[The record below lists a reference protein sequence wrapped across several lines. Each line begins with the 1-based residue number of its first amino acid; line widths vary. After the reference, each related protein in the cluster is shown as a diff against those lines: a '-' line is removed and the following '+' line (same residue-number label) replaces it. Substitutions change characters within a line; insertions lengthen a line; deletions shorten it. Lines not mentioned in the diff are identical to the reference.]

1 MNPITRLFI
10 YIIFSISILLSQSVN
25 ILLINLGIV
34 LLIFIFK
41 RSLLHLFWE
50 RMKSYLIYLPLSGL
64 LFFIISTQIS
74 SKSVSIISIEILMA
88 TIRLLAMISLMTFYI
103 IEANSQNILIAIRS
117 IWFSSGLNIY
127 WIDKFI
133 LFFEMT
139 IRFFPSIHEN
149 WNQTEKSQ
157 KALSMKKHNSLK
169 NKVFYTAKFIPDFI
183 LLNLKKTDVIIE
195 NMSMRGLGTEKRRS
209 IYPYL
214 KFKVI
219 DFFLC
224 LIVSAS
230 IVMVHKFA

>member
-10 YIIFSISILLSQSVN
+10 YIIFSISILISKSVN

-34 LLIFIFK
+34 FLLFIFK
-41 RSLLHLFWE
+41 RSLSHLFWE
-50 RMKSYLIYLPLSGL
+50 RIKSYLIYLPLSGL

-74 SKSVSIISIEILMA
+74 SKSISTISIDILMA

-103 IEANSQNILIAIRS
+103 IEAKSQNILIAIRS

-133 LFFEMT
+133 LFIEMT

-157 KALSMKKHNSLK
+157 KALSIKKRNSLK
-169 NKVFYTAKFIPDFI
+169 DKVFYTAKFIPDFI
-183 LLNLKKTDVIIE
+183 ILNLKKTDVIIE

-219 DFFLC
+219 DIFLC
-224 LIVSAS
+224 LIVLMS
-230 IVMVHKFA
+230 IIMVHNFV

>member
-10 YIIFSISILLSQSVN
+10 YILFSISILISKSVN

-34 LLIFIFK
+34 FLLFIFK

-50 RMKSYLIYLPLSGL
+50 RIKLYLIYLPLSGL

-74 SKSVSIISIEILMA
+74 SKSISIISIDILMA

-103 IEANSQNILIAIRS
+103 IETKSQNILFAIRS

-133 LFFEMT
+133 LFIEMT

-157 KALSMKKHNSLK
+157 KALSIKKGNSLK
-169 NKVFYTAKFIPDFI
+169 DKVFYTAKFIPDFI

-219 DFFLC
+219 DIFLC
-224 LIVSAS
+224 LIVLTS
-230 IVMVHKFA
+230 IIMVHNFV

>member
-1 MNPITRLFI
+1 MNPIARLFI
-10 YIIFSISILLSQSVN
+10 YILFSISILISQSVN

-34 LLIFIFK
+34 FLIFIFK
-41 RSLLHLFWE
+41 RSLLYLFWE
-50 RMKSYLIYLPLSGL
+50 RIKPYLIYLPLSGL

-74 SKSVSIISIEILMA
+74 SKSISIIFIDILMA
-88 TIRLLAMISLMTFYI
+88 TIRLMAMISIMTFYI
-103 IEANSQNILIAIRS
+103 IDAKSQNILIAIRS

-127 WIDKFI
+127 LIDKFI

-157 KALSMKKHNSLK
+157 KALSIKRRSSLK
-169 NKVFYTAKFIPDFI
+169 DKVFYTAKFIPDFI

-195 NMSMRGLGTEKRRS
+195 NMLMRGLGTEKRRS
-209 IYPYL
+209 VYPYL

-219 DFFLC
+219 DIFLC
-224 LIVSAS
+224 LIVLIS
-230 IVMVHKFA
+230 IIAVHNFV

>member
-10 YIIFSISILLSQSVN
+10 YILFSISILISQSVN
-25 ILLINLGIV
+25 ILLINLCIV
-34 LLIFIFK
+34 FLIFIFK

-50 RMKSYLIYLPLSGL
+50 RIKSYLIYLPISGL

-74 SKSVSIISIEILMA
+74 SKSIFIISIDILMA

-103 IEANSQNILIAIRS
+103 IETKSQNILIAIRS

-139 IRFFPSIHEN
+139 IRFFPSIQEN

-157 KALSMKKHNSLK
+157 KALSINKRNSLK
-169 NKVFYTAKFIPDFI
+169 DKVFHTAKFIPDFI

-224 LIVSAS
+224 LIVLTS
-230 IVMVHKFA
+230 IIMVHNFA

>member
-1 MNPITRLFI
+1 
-10 YIIFSISILLSQSVN
+10 
-25 ILLINLGIV
+25 
-34 LLIFIFK
+34 
-41 RSLLHLFWE
+41 
-50 RMKSYLIYLPLSGL
+50 
-64 LFFIISTQIS
+64 
-74 SKSVSIISIEILMA
+74 MA
-88 TIRLLAMISLMTFYI
+88 TNRLMAMISIMTLYI
-103 IEANSQNILIAIRS
+103 IDAKSQNILIAIRS

-157 KALSMKKHNSLK
+157 KALSIKRRSTLK
-169 NKVFYTAKFIPDFI
+169 DKVFYTAKFIPDFI

-195 NMSMRGLGTEKRRS
+195 NMLMRGLGTEKRRS

-230 IVMVHKFA
+230 IVMVHNFA

>member
-10 YIIFSISILLSQSVN
+10 YIIFSISILISKSVN

-34 LLIFIFK
+34 FLLFIFK
-41 RSLLHLFWE
+41 RSLSHLFWE
-50 RMKSYLIYLPLSGL
+50 RIKSYLIYLPLSGL

-74 SKSVSIISIEILMA
+74 SKSISTISIDILMA

-103 IEANSQNILIAIRS
+103 IEAKSQNILIAIRS

-127 WIDKFI
+127 WIDKLI
-133 LFFEMT
+133 LFFELT

-157 KALSMKKHNSLK
+157 KALSIKRRSSLK
-169 NKVFYTAKFIPDFI
+169 DKVFYTAKFIPDFI

-224 LIVSAS
+224 LIVLTS
-230 IVMVHKFA
+230 IIMVHNFV

>member
-10 YIIFSISILLSQSVN
+10 YIIFSISILISKSVN

-34 LLIFIFK
+34 FLLFIFK

-50 RMKSYLIYLPLSGL
+50 RIKSYLIYLPLSGL

-74 SKSVSIISIEILMA
+74 SKSISTISIDILMA

-103 IEANSQNILIAIRS
+103 IEAKSQNILIAIRS

-127 WIDKFI
+127 WIDKLI
-133 LFFEMT
+133 LFFELT

-157 KALSMKKHNSLK
+157 KALSIKKRNSLK
-169 NKVFYTAKFIPDFI
+169 DKVFYTAKFIPDFI
-183 LLNLKKTDVIIE
+183 ILNLKKTDVIIE

-219 DFFLC
+219 DIFLC
-224 LIVSAS
+224 LIVLMS
-230 IVMVHKFA
+230 IIMVHNFV

>member
-10 YIIFSISILLSQSVN
+10 YILFSFSILISQGVN
-25 ILLINLGIV
+25 ILLINLSIV
-34 LLIFIFK
+34 SLIFVFK

-50 RMKSYLIYLPLSGL
+50 RIKSYLIYLPLSGL
-64 LFFIISTQIS
+64 LFLIISIQIS
-74 SKSVSIISIEILMA
+74 SKSISIITVDIFLA
-88 TIRLLAMISLMTFYI
+88 TIRLLAMISLMTFYV
-103 IEANSQNILIAIRS
+103 IEAKSQNMLIAIRS

-149 WNQTEKSQ
+149 WIQTEKSQ
-157 KALSMKKHNSLK
+157 KALSIKKRNSLK
-169 NKVFYTAKFIPDFI
+169 DKVFYAAKFIPDFI
-183 LLNLKKTDVIIE
+183 ILNLKKTDVIIE

-214 KFKVI
+214 KFKAI

-224 LIVSAS
+224 LIVLTS
-230 IVMVHKFA
+230 IIMVHNFA

>member
-1 MNPITRLFI
+1 
-10 YIIFSISILLSQSVN
+10 
-25 ILLINLGIV
+25 
-34 LLIFIFK
+34 
-41 RSLLHLFWE
+41 
-50 RMKSYLIYLPLSGL
+50 
-64 LFFIISTQIS
+64 
-74 SKSVSIISIEILMA
+74 MA
-88 TIRLLAMISLMTFYI
+88 TIRLMAMISLLTFYI
-103 IEANSQNILIAIRS
+103 IEAKSQNLLIAIRS

-157 KALSMKKHNSLK
+157 KALSIKKRNSLK
-169 NKVFYTAKFIPDFI
+169 DKVFHTAKFIPDFI

-214 KFKVI
+214 KFKVV

-224 LIVSAS
+224 LIVLTS
-230 IVMVHKFA
+230 IIMVHNFA

>member
-10 YIIFSISILLSQSVN
+10 YISFSISILISKSVN

-34 LLIFIFK
+34 FLIFIFK

-50 RMKSYLIYLPLSGL
+50 RIKSYLIYLPLSGL

-74 SKSVSIISIEILMA
+74 SKSISIISIDILMA

-103 IEANSQNILIAIRS
+103 IEAKSQNILIAIRS

-127 WIDKFI
+127 WIDKLI
-133 LFFEMT
+133 LFFELT

-157 KALSMKKHNSLK
+157 KALSIKKRNSIK
-169 NKVFYTAKFIPDFI
+169 DKVFYTAKFIPDFI
-183 LLNLKKTDVIIE
+183 LLNLKKTDIIIE

-219 DFFLC
+219 DIFLC
-224 LIVSAS
+224 LIVLTS
-230 IVMVHKFA
+230 IIMAHNLV

>member
-10 YIIFSISILLSQSVN
+10 YIIFSISILISKSVN
-25 ILLINLGIV
+25 ILLINLGV
-34 LLIFIFK
+34 VFLLFIFK

-50 RMKSYLIYLPLSGL
+50 RIKSYLIYLPLSGL

-74 SKSVSIISIEILMA
+74 SKSISTISIDILMA
-88 TIRLLAMISLMTFYI
+88 TIRLLAVISIMTFYI
-103 IEANSQNILIAIRS
+103 IEAKSQNILIAIRS

-127 WIDKFI
+127 WIDKLI
-133 LFFEMT
+133 LFFELT

-157 KALSMKKHNSLK
+157 KALSIKKRNSLK
-169 NKVFYTAKFIPDFI
+169 DKVFYTAKFIPDFI
-183 LLNLKKTDVIIE
+183 ILNLKKTDVIIE

-219 DFFLC
+219 DIFLC
-224 LIVSAS
+224 LIVLMS
-230 IVMVHKFA
+230 IIMVHNFV

>member
-10 YIIFSISILLSQSVN
+10 YILFSISILISQSVN

-34 LLIFIFK
+34 LLIFILK
-41 RSLLHLFWE
+41 RSLLHLIWE
-50 RMKSYLIYLPLSGL
+50 RIKSYLIYLPLSGL
-64 LFFIISTQIS
+64 LFFIISTQMS
-74 SKSVSIISIEILMA
+74 SKSISIIFIDILMA

-103 IEANSQNILIAIRS
+103 IEAKSQNILIAIRS

-127 WIDKFI
+127 WIDKLI

-157 KALSMKKHNSLK
+157 KALSIKKRNSLK
-169 NKVFYTAKFIPDFI
+169 DKVFYTAKFIPDFI
-183 LLNLKKTDVIIE
+183 LLNLKKTDIIIE
-195 NMSMRGLGTEKRRS
+195 NMSMRGFGTEKRRS

-219 DFFLC
+219 DIFLC
-224 LIVSAS
+224 LIVLTM
-230 IVMVHKFA
+230 IIMVHNFV

>member
-10 YIIFSISILLSQSVN
+10 YILFSFSILISQGVN
-25 ILLINLGIV
+25 ILLINLSIV
-34 LLIFIFK
+34 SLIFVFK

-50 RMKSYLIYLPLSGL
+50 RIKSYLIYLPLSGL
-64 LFFIISTQIS
+64 LFLIISIQIS
-74 SKSVSIISIEILMA
+74 SKSISIITVDIFLA
-88 TIRLLAMISLMTFYI
+88 TIRLLAMISLMTFYV
-103 IEANSQNILIAIRS
+103 IEAKSQNMLIAIRS

-157 KALSMKKHNSLK
+157 KALSIKRRSSLK
-169 NKVFYTAKFIPDFI
+169 DKVFYTAKFIPDFI

-214 KFKVI
+214 KLKVI
-219 DFFLC
+219 DIFLC
-224 LIVSAS
+224 LIVLTS
-230 IVMVHKFA
+230 IIVVHNFV

>member
-10 YIIFSISILLSQSVN
+10 YIIFSISILISKSVN

-34 LLIFIFK
+34 FLLFIFK
-41 RSLLHLFWE
+41 RSLSHLFWE
-50 RMKSYLIYLPLSGL
+50 RIKSYLIYLPLSGL

-74 SKSVSIISIEILMA
+74 SKSISTISIDILMA

-103 IEANSQNILIAIRS
+103 IEAKSQNILIALRS

-127 WIDKFI
+127 WIDKLI
-133 LFFEMT
+133 LFFELT

-157 KALSMKKHNSLK
+157 KALSIKKRNSLK
-169 NKVFYTAKFIPDFI
+169 DKVFYTAKFIPDFI

-224 LIVSAS
+224 LIVITS
-230 IVMVHKFA
+230 IIMVHNFA

>member
-10 YIIFSISILLSQSVN
+10 YILFSISILMSRSVN

-34 LLIFIFK
+34 FLIFIFK
-41 RSLLHLFWE
+41 RSLLPLFLE
-50 RMKSYLIYLPLSGL
+50 RIKPYLIYLPLSGL

-74 SKSVSIISIEILMA
+74 SKSISIISIDILMA
-88 TIRLLAMISLMTFYI
+88 TIRLMAMISLMTLYI
-103 IEANSQNILIAIRS
+103 IEAKSQNILIAIRS
-117 IWFSSGLNIY
+117 IWYSSGLNIY

-157 KALSMKKHNSLK
+157 KVLSIKKRNSLK

-195 NMSMRGLGTEKRRS
+195 NMSMRGLGTKKRRS

-219 DFFLC
+219 DIFLC
-224 LIVSAS
+224 LIVLT
-230 IVMVHKFA
+230 IIIMVHNFV

>member
-1 MNPITRLFI
+1 MNPITKLFI
-10 YIIFSISILLSQSVN
+10 YVLFSISILISQSVN

-34 LLIFIFK
+34 FLIFFFK

-50 RMKSYLIYLPLSGL
+50 RIKSYLIYLPLSGL

-74 SKSVSIISIEILMA
+74 SKSISIISIEILMA
-88 TIRLLAMISLMTFYI
+88 SIRLLAMISLMTFYI
-103 IEANSQNILIAIRS
+103 IEARSQNILIAIRS

-127 WIDKFI
+127 WIDKLI
-133 LFFEMT
+133 LFFELT

-157 KALSMKKHNSLK
+157 KALSIKKRKSLK
-169 NKVFYTAKFIPDFI
+169 DKVFYTAKFIPDFI

-219 DFFLC
+219 DIFLC
-224 LIVSAS
+224 LIVLTS
-230 IVMVHKFA
+230 IIMAHNFV

>member
-10 YIIFSISILLSQSVN
+10 YILFSISILISQSVN
-25 ILLINLGIV
+25 VLFLNVGIV
-34 LLIFIFK
+34 FLIFIFK
-41 RSLLHLFWE
+41 RSLSHLFWE
-50 RMKSYLIYLPLSGL
+50 RIKPYWIYLPLSGF
-64 LFFIISTQIS
+64 LFFIISTQLS
-74 SKSVSIISIEILMA
+74 SESISIIFIDILMA
-88 TIRLLAMISLMTFYI
+88 TIRLMAMISIMTFYF
-103 IEANSQNILIAIRS
+103 IEAKSQNILIAIRS

-127 WIDKFI
+127 WIDKLI

-157 KALSMKKHNSLK
+157 KALSIKKRISLK
-169 NKVFYTAKFIPDFI
+169 DKVLYTAKFIPDFI

-195 NMSMRGLGTEKRRS
+195 NMSMRGLGTKKRRS

-219 DFFLC
+219 DILLC
-224 LIVSAS
+224 LIVL
-230 IVMVHKFA
+230 ITIIMVHNFV

>member
-1 MNPITRLFI
+1 MNPITSLFI
-10 YIIFSISILLSQSVN
+10 YILFSISILISQSVN

-34 LLIFIFK
+34 FLIFIFK

-50 RMKSYLIYLPLSGL
+50 RIKSYLIYLPLSGL

-74 SKSVSIISIEILMA
+74 SKSISIISIEILMA

-103 IEANSQNILIAIRS
+103 IEAKSQNILIAIRS

-133 LFFEMT
+133 LFIEMT

-157 KALSMKKHNSLK
+157 KALSIKKRNSLK
-169 NKVFYTAKFIPDFI
+169 DKVFYTAKFIPDFI

-214 KFKVI
+214 KFKII

-224 LIVSAS
+224 LIVLA
-230 IVMVHKFA
+230 IIIMVHNFA

>member
-10 YIIFSISILLSQSVN
+10 YIIFSISILLSKSGN
-25 ILLINLGIV
+25 ILLINVIV
-34 LLIFIFK
+34 VFFVFILK
-41 RSLLHLFWE
+41 RSLLSQFW
-50 RMKSYLIYLPLSGL
+50 KSIKPYMIYLPLSGV
-64 LFFIISTQIS
+64 LFFIISIQIS
-74 SKSVSIISIEILMA
+74 TKSIPIIFIDVLMA
-88 TIRLLAMISLMTFYI
+88 TTRLLAMISIMTFYI
-103 IEANSQNILIAIRS
+103 IETKSQSILIAIRS

-157 KALSMKKHNSLK
+157 KALSIKRRSSLK
-169 NKVFYTAKFIPDFI
+169 DKVFYTAKFIPDFI

-224 LIVSAS
+224 LIVLTS
-230 IVMVHKFA
+230 IIMVHNFV

>member
-34 LLIFIFK
+34 FLLFIFK

-50 RMKSYLIYLPLSGL
+50 RIKSYLIYLPLSGL

-74 SKSVSIISIEILMA
+74 SKSISTISIDILMA

-103 IEANSQNILIAIRS
+103 IEAKSQNILIAIRS

-127 WIDKFI
+127 WIDKLI
-133 LFFEMT
+133 LFFELT

-157 KALSMKKHNSLK
+157 KALSIKKRNSLK
-169 NKVFYTAKFIPDFI
+169 DKVFYTAKFIPDFI
-183 LLNLKKTDVIIE
+183 ILNLKKTDVIIE

-219 DFFLC
+219 DIFLC
-224 LIVSAS
+224 LIVLMS
-230 IVMVHKFA
+230 IIVVHNFV

>member
-10 YIIFSISILLSQSVN
+10 YILFSISILISKSVN
-25 ILLINLGIV
+25 TLLINLGIV
-34 LLIFIFK
+34 FLIFIFK

-50 RMKSYLIYLPLSGL
+50 RIKSYLIYLPLSGL

-74 SKSVSIISIEILMA
+74 SKSISIISIDILMA

-103 IEANSQNILIAIRS
+103 IETKSQNILIAIRS

-127 WIDKFI
+127 WIDKLI
-133 LFFEMT
+133 LFFELT

-157 KALSMKKHNSLK
+157 KALSIKKRKSLK
-169 NKVFYTAKFIPDFI
+169 DKVFYTAKFIPDFI
-183 LLNLKKTDVIIE
+183 LLNLKKTDIIIE
-195 NMSMRGLGTEKRRS
+195 NMSMRGFGTEKRRS

-219 DFFLC
+219 DIFLC
-224 LIVSAS
+224 LIVLIIIIMAHNF
-230 IVMVHKFA
+230 V

>member
-10 YIIFSISILLSQSVN
+10 YIIFSISILISKSVN

-34 LLIFIFK
+34 FLLFIFK
-41 RSLLHLFWE
+41 RSLSHLFWE
-50 RMKSYLIYLPLSGL
+50 RIKSYLIYLPLSGL

-74 SKSVSIISIEILMA
+74 SKSISTISIDILMA

-103 IEANSQNILIAIRS
+103 IEAKSQNILIAIRS

-127 WIDKFI
+127 WIDKLI
-133 LFFEMT
+133 LFFELT

-157 KALSMKKHNSLK
+157 KALSIKKRNSLK
-169 NKVFYTAKFIPDFI
+169 DKVFYTAKFIPDFI
-183 LLNLKKTDVIIE
+183 ILNLKKTDVIIE

-219 DFFLC
+219 DIFLC
-224 LIVSAS
+224 LIVLMS
-230 IVMVHKFA
+230 IIMVHNFV

>member
-10 YIIFSISILLSQSVN
+10 YILFSFSILISQGVN
-25 ILLINLGIV
+25 ILLINLSIV
-34 LLIFIFK
+34 SLIFVFK

-50 RMKSYLIYLPLSGL
+50 RIKSYLIYLPLSGL
-64 LFFIISTQIS
+64 LFLIISIQIS
-74 SKSVSIISIEILMA
+74 SKSISIITVDIFLA
-88 TIRLLAMISLMTFYI
+88 TIRLLAMISLMTFYV
-103 IEANSQNILIAIRS
+103 IEAKSQNMLIAIRS

-149 WNQTEKSQ
+149 WIQTEKSQ
-157 KALSMKKHNSLK
+157 KALSIKKRNSLK
-169 NKVFYTAKFIPDFI
+169 DKVFYAAKFIPDFI
-183 LLNLKKTDVIIE
+183 ILNLKKTDVIIE

-219 DFFLC
+219 DIFLC
-224 LIVSAS
+224 LIVLTS
-230 IVMVHKFA
+230 IIVVHNFV